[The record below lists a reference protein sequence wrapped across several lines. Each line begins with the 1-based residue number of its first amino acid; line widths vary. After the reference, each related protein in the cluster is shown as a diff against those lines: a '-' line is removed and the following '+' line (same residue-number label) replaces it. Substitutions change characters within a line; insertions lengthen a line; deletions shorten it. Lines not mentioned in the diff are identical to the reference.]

1 MIYGVL
7 ALLAE
12 LEEVS
17 ELVLRLS
24 LRVEVHVQ
32 LFLKVLPGLR
42 VLSLFTV
49 LLSVVLIV
57 IEALI

>member
-1 MIYGVL
+1 VIYGVL

-12 LEEVS
+12 FEEVS

-32 LFLKVLPGLR
+32 LLLKVLPGLR